1 MSGTQLAVSGTQ
13 LPVDGTQLPVS
24 SIQLVVGDAEVDG
37 GALGLGAAS
46 VFAHGVRGAGH
57 CGGIRMELGLTGPPV
72 ASKLPASR
80 PIWGRCGAV
89 SAEHRST
96 TTTERQPRT
105 TR

>member
-57 CGGIRMELGLTGPPV
+57 WWRMGSLTGPPV
-72 ASKLPASR
+72 AGKLLPR
-80 PIWGRCGAV
+80 GPYGAA
-89 SAEHRST
+89 AEQCPLST
-96 TTTERQPRT
+96 AA
-105 TR
+105 